1 MQMNRYLW
9 LSPLVLGLTVACASV
24 TQPGGPRAASDAP
37 ATAQFITLGTG
48 GGPVIRLERGQ
59 PANAI
64 IVGAEV
70 YLFDAGDGVQRQMR
84 AAGIDA
90 RQVKAVFLSH
100 HHIDHSGGIPTLMA
114 NRWLLNNLPPI
125 TLIGPPGTE
134 QWASGITAAYRTIE
148 LAPIAIGG
156 PPKPPFA
163 QSVASI
169 DLPATLDEP
178 QVVFSDENIRVLAVT
193 NNHFNYPAGS
203 PEAETSRS
211 YSFRIEVAG
220 RSIVYTGDT
229 GPSANLERL
238 AQEAD
243 LLVSEVIDLEGMRRI
258 YAQVPWMDDATS
270 TAAMAH
276 QTKDHLTPEEV
287 GKLATRAG
295 VGAVVL
301 THLVPGSDGE
311 LDPSV
316 YVAGVKKH
324 FSGPVTLADD
334 LDRF

>member
-1 MQMNRYLW
+1 MVNGRCLW
-9 LSPLVLGLTVACASV
+9 LSPLILGLAIACSSA
-24 TQPGGPRAASDAP
+24 TQPGALRAASDAP
-37 ATAQFITLGTG
+37 DGGQFITLGTG
-48 GGPVIRLERGQ
+48 GGPVIRVERGQ

-64 IVGAEV
+64 VVDGAV

-84 AAGIDA
+84 AAGLDA

-114 NRWLLNNLPPI
+114 NRWLLNNLPPM

-156 PPKPPFA
+156 PPKPPFT
-163 QSVASI
+163 QSVASV

-178 QVVFSDENIRVLAVT
+178 RLVFSDENIRVLAVT

-203 PEAETSRS
+203 TEAEASRS
-211 YSFRIEVAG
+211 YSFRIEAG
-220 RSIVYTGDT
+220 GRTIVYTGDT
-229 GPSANLERL
+229 GPSTNVERL
-238 AQEAD
+238 AQSAD

-258 YAQVPWMDDATS
+258 YAQVPWMDDATRA
-270 TAAMAH
+270 AAMAH

-311 LDPSV
+311 LDPSA
-316 YVAGVKKH
+316 YLDGVKEH
-324 FSGPVTLADD
+324 FSGPVTLAAD